1 MEHEK
6 IEINDETRIHI
17 IGKLVQP
24 HYIATVGNTIDGKT
38 CWRKTGIAFET
49 VSKVMV
55 ALGSILSFSSG
66 YYHNDTLSF
75 ISGSISCLSLAC
87 LQFSSFSYKE
97 NKKQGDELN
106 VLLKKL
112 KLDTVPAL
120 ARDDFATQM
129 QSPEQRY
136 RQAASSSYN
145 TSVDTS
151 QMRLQMQ
158 HQQELEEFAKMYD
171 SMQREIIKI
180 QRELHNE
187 REKNNGQPPPRQAS
201 PVFARNRIESLVIRP
216 PPVQQADNMS
226 LRSYGGE
233 VQAQAQAQ
241 QAQAQQAQAQQAQAQ
256 QAQAPADTLI

>member
-1 MEHEK
+1 MEQEK
-6 IEINDETRIHI
+6 IEINDETRLHI
-17 IGKLVQP
+17 IAKLVQP
-24 HYIATVGNTIDGKT
+24 HYIATVGNTIDGKM

-120 ARDDFATQM
+120 GRDDFVTSQM

-136 RQAASSSYN
+136 RQAAGASYADSSL
-145 TSVDTS
+145 
-151 QMRLQMQ
+151 MH
-158 HQQELEEFAKMYD
+158 HQRQLEEFAQAYE
-171 SMQREIIKI
+171 SLQG
-180 QRELHNE
+180 ELAATRQELRNE
-187 REKNNGQPPPRQAS
+187 REKKNGQPPPALKAS
-201 PVFARNRIESLVIRP
+201 PVFTRKTTGSLV
-216 PPVQQADNMS
+216 
-226 LRSYGGE
+226 
-233 VQAQAQAQ
+233 
-241 QAQAQQAQAQQAQAQ
+241 
-256 QAQAPADTLI
+256 ADTLI